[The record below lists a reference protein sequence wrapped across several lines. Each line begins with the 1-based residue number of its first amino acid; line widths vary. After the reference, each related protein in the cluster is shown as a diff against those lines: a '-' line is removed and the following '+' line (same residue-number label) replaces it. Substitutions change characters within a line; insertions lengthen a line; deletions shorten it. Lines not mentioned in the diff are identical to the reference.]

1 MKMTHNKGALM
12 QIERARHSL
21 PRHKSTL
28 FHHGLYWRGTEAPQQ
43 PGASLSVNA
52 QGTVENTIEQ
62 ENSCTRRDQ
71 RGSWGRGNSHAP
83 RLQKGWWG

>member
-1 MKMTHNKGALM
+1 M

-21 PRHKSTL
+21 PRQKST
-28 FHHGLYWRGTEAPQQ
+28 FHHGQYWHGTEAPQQ

-52 QGTVENTIEQ
+52 QSTVVHTIEQ

-83 RLQKGWWG
+83 EGYKKGGGVDQL